1 MSMPMPVPAV
11 PTEPP
16 TANGV
21 PEAPPPHPIIGR
33 APPAMGV
40 NLRTLLE
47 EMVTLGASD
56 LHIVAGESPKLRIDG
71 EITSA
76 RTGGVLGPKETLQ
89 LAYSVL
95 TENQKK
101 RFEQEDELDFSF
113 GIQSLARF
121 RGNCFRQRGCVSM
134 VIRQIPFS
142 IKTFQDLG
150 LPASIAKM
158 AEKPRG
164 LVLVTGPTGS
174 GKSTTLA
181 AMIDKIN
188 RERKGHIITVEDP
201 IEFIH
206 KHQGCLIN
214 QREVGTDTKSFANA
228 LKYALRED
236 PDVILI
242 GEMRDL
248 ETIQAALTI
257 AETGHLA
264 FATLHT
270 NSAAEAIN
278 RIIDVFPSHQQS
290 QVRAQ
295 LAFVLEGI
303 ITQTLVPRATG
314 RGRAM
319 AAEVLVVTPAIRALI
334 RDDKVHQI
342 YSSMQ
347 SGKKFGMQT
356 LNDALY
362 ALYMNRE
369 VAAEECLRVSGDPV
383 EFQRM
388 IGQLDPM
395 DDSNGTKQA
404 GGKPTATRG
413 PMSGSPAK
421 R

>member
-1 MSMPMPVPAV
+1 MTLPFIDTSSPS
-11 PTEPP
+11 
-16 TANGV
+16 G
-21 PEAPPPHPIIGR
+21 
-33 APPAMGV
+33 PPAPAQGV
-40 NLRTLLE
+40 NLRSLLE
-47 EMVTLGASD
+47 EMVSRNASD
-56 LHIVAGESPKLRIDG
+56 LHVVAGERPKLRVDG
-71 EITSA
+71 DITNSSVEQVM
-76 RTGGVLGPKETLQ
+76 TPKDTLQ
-89 LAYSVL
+89 IAYSVL
-95 TENQKK
+95 TEQQKK
-101 RFEQEDELDFSF
+101 RFELEDELDFSF
-113 GIQSLARF
+113 GIQNLARF
-121 RGNCFRQRGCVSM
+121 RGNVFKQRGCVSM
-134 VIRQIPFS
+134 VVRQIPFA
-142 IKTFQDLG
+142 IKTFDQLG
-150 LPASIAKM
+150 LPGSIAKM

-188 RERKGHIITVEDP
+188 TERKGHIITVEDP

-206 KHQGCLIN
+206 KHKSCIIN
-214 QREVGTDTKSFANA
+214 QREIGSDTKSFASA

-236 PDVILI
+236 PDIILV

-248 ETIQAALTI
+248 ETIAATLTI

-303 ITQTLVPRATG
+303 VTQTLLPKAQG
-314 RGRAM
+314 RGRVM
-319 AAEVLVVTPAIRALI
+319 AAEILVVTPAIRALI

-347 SGKKFGMQT
+347 AGKKWGMQT

-369 VAAEECLRVSGDPV
+369 VTAEECLRVSGDPT

-388 IGQLDPM
+388 IGQLDPA
-395 DDSNGTKQA
+395 DEGRTGQPPA
-404 GGKPTATRG
+404 GKPAATRG
-413 PMSGSPAK
+413 PASGTPA
-421 R
+421 RR